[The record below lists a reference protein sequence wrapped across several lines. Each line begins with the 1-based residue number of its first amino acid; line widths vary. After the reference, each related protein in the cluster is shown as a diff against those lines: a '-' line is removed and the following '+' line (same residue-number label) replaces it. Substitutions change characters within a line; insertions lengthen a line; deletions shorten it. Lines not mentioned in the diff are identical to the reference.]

1 MNVCNQKIPV
11 LMYHEV
17 SQDQHTERTSYEMTP
32 FYDIPV
38 ELFEKQMRKLVEDGY
53 QSLLFEDV
61 HRLEASKKYVIIT
74 FDDGLKG
81 NYQYGLPILKKYG
94 LRATFFVCVNS
105 IGSNR
110 FMKWTEL
117 VQLIGN
123 GMSVQSHT
131 MSHRPLHNLNDND
144 ISLELQES
152 KRIIENKLK
161 NNINAISLPHGSYSE
176 GVLRIAAQEGYKFI
190 CTSDFTSTYY
200 DTFKNNPT
208 VVGRIAITTKM
219 SMNQFVKCL
228 NYNAVEL
235 LKRRY
240 AKQAKNT
247 VKRIIGIEAYRK
259 IYRYIFNIRVNH

>member
-1 MNVCNQKIPV
+1 MNIRNQKIPV

-17 SQDQHTERTSYEMTP
+17 SRDQKAKLPSYEMTP

-38 ELFEKQMRKLVEDGY
+38 ELFEKQMRKLVEEGY

-61 HRLEASKKYVIIT
+61 QNLDASKKYVIIT

-81 NYQYGLPILKKYG
+81 NYHHALPILEKYG

-117 VQLIGN
+117 VQLIDH

-131 MSHRPLHNLNDND
+131 MSHRPLHNLHDND

-152 KRIIENKLK
+152 KRIIENQLK
-161 NNINAISLPHGSYSE
+161 NDVNAISLPHGSYNE
-176 GVLRIAAQEGYKFI
+176 GALKIAAQEGYKFI

-200 DTFKNNPT
+200 DTFKNKPA
-208 VVGRIAITTKM
+208 VVGRIAITSNM

-228 NYNAVEL
+228 NYNVVEI

-259 IYRYIFNIRVNH
+259 IYRYIFNIRVSH